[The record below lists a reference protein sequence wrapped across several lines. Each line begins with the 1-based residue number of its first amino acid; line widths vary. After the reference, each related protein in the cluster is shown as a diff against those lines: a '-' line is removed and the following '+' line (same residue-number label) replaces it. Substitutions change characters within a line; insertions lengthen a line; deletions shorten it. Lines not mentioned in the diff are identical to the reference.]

1 MIQWL
6 IGGAV
11 SLIKYYFLFFL
22 SEWLLLPSVFV
33 FKRNIDVAL
42 SENYFDRLQG
52 VQDIETSCEN
62 YKKCNKFSNKTDIRT
77 KLSILVIKI
86 YK

>member
-11 SLIKYYFLFFL
+11 SLINYYFLFIFFL
-22 SEWLLLPSVFV
+22 SEWLLLPSVFI
-33 FKRNIDVAL
+33 FKCNIDGAL

-62 YKKCNKFSNKTDIRT
+62 YKKCN
-77 KLSILVIKI
+77 
-86 YK
+86 

>member
-1 MIQWL
+1 MTMTDWRRCF
-6 IGGAV
+6 
-11 SLIKYYFLFFL
+11 IKQLLFFIFL

-33 FKRNIDVAL
+33 FKRNIDGAL

-62 YKKCNKFSNKTDIRT
+62 YKKCNKFSNKDRY
-77 KLSILVIKI
+77 SNKI
-86 YK
+86 VNISNKNI